1 MVGGH
6 LPAAERAA
14 RLALTGAP
22 FDPEEVL
29 ARPLMAVLA
38 TASPEGPRG
47 APVWYRWEE
56 GALWMLSQEGA
67 SSARRIAADPRASVE
82 IVDYD
87 NAAGVLRHLGL
98 RGRASVEPSD
108 PARFR
113 RLLARYLGPD
123 PVRWNAWFVENVAC
137 IEAPA
142 GRMIRLEPESV
153 FTNDVSFFRT
163 GPALAS
169 R

>member
-1 MVGGH
+1 MG
-6 LPAAERAA
+6 
-14 RLALTGAP
+14 TP

-29 ARPLMAVLA
+29 AMPLMAVLA
-38 TASPEGPRG
+38 TGSADGPRG
-47 APVWYRWEE
+47 APVWYQWEE
-56 GALWMLSQEGA
+56 GALWMPSREGA
-67 SSARRIAADPRASVE
+67 SSARRVAADPRVAVE
-82 IVDYD
+82 VVDYD
-87 NAAGVLRHLGL
+87 LAAGVLRHLGL

-137 IEAPA
+137 IDDPS

-163 GPALAS
+163 GPGLA
-169 R
+169 RR